1 MDLQQINIK
10 VFTTEDSQIN
20 YENFIRVFNRWMA
33 EGEPDE
39 YLNYADYS
47 FTHAG
52 HGVLLISASTN
63 YSIDAARSRH
73 GFLYNRK
80 HKVEG
85 DNREK
90 IRQAFTETLQR
101 CVRVEEAEELEN
113 QVHLN
118 GDEILFFINN
128 RHIAP
133 NTQEMLEAIQP
144 DLTAVLSRCMAGTTL
159 RLNLHLKTFGNGLRF
174 KSLHVQAREFRICW
188 QTWKITRI
196 HSCGS

>member
-10 VFTTEDSQIN
+10 VFTTEDSDIN

-52 HGVLLISASTN
+52 PGVLLISASTN

-90 IRQAFTETLQR
+90 IHQAFTETLQR
-101 CVRVEEAEELEN
+101 CVRLEEAEELEN
-113 QVHLN
+113 AVHLN

-133 NTQEMLEAIQP
+133 NTQEMFDAIQP
-144 DLTAVLSRCMAGTTL
+144 DLTAVLAQMYGGDDFMVELAFEDIRERFAVQISARSGKGIADL
-159 RLNLHLKTFGNGLRF
+159 LANLENN
-174 KSLHVQAREFRICW
+174 
-188 QTWKITRI
+188 
-196 HSCGS
+196 

>member
-10 VFTTEDSQIN
+10 VFTTEDSSIN

-52 HGVLLISASTN
+52 PGVLLISASTN

-80 HKVEG
+80 HQVEG
-85 DNREK
+85 DNRAK
-90 IRQAFTETLQR
+90 IRQALTETLQGCAR
-101 CVRVEEAEELEN
+101 LEEAEELEN
-113 QVHLN
+113 EVRLN
-118 GDEILFFINN
+118 GDEILFMINN
-128 RHIAP
+128 RHLAP
-133 NTQEMLEAIQP
+133 NTQEMFEAVQA
-144 DLTAVLSRCMAGTTL
+144 DLYAVLAQMYGSSDFTVELASDDVRERFAVQISARSGKGISDL
-159 RLNLHLKTFGNGLRF
+159 LANLKNN
-174 KSLHVQAREFRICW
+174 
-188 QTWKITRI
+188 
-196 HSCGS
+196 

>member
-1 MDLQQINIK
+1 MDLQQINVK

-33 EGEPDE
+33 EGEPEE

-52 HGVLLISASTN
+52 PGVLLISQSTN
-63 YSIDAARSRH
+63 YSIDAARNRH

-90 IRQAFTETLQR
+90 IHQAFTETLQR
-101 CVRVEEAEELEN
+101 CVRLEEAEELEN
-113 QVHLN
+113 AVHLN

-144 DLTAVLSRCMAGTTL
+144 DLTAVLEQMYGGNDFTVELAFEDIRERFAVQISARSGKGLSDLLA
-159 RLNLHLKTFGNGLRF
+159 NLENN
-174 KSLHVQAREFRICW
+174 
-188 QTWKITRI
+188 
-196 HSCGS
+196 

>member
-10 VFTTEDSQIN
+10 VFTTEDSQIITRILSGYSTDGWRKAN
-20 YENFIRVFNRWMA
+20 
-33 EGEPDE
+33 DE

-52 HGVLLISASTN
+52 PGVLLISASTN

-101 CVRVEEAEELEN
+101 CVRVEEAEELEKP
-113 QVHLN
+113 
-118 GDEILFFINN
+118 GASE
-128 RHIAP
+128 R
-133 NTQEMLEAIQP
+133 
-144 DLTAVLSRCMAGTTL
+144 G
-159 RLNLHLKTFGNGLRF
+159 
-174 KSLHVQAREFRICW
+174 
-188 QTWKITRI
+188 
-196 HSCGS
+196 

>member
-10 VFTTEDSQIN
+10 VFTTEDSQVN

-47 FTHAG
+47 FTEAG
-52 HGVLLISASTN
+52 PGVLLISKATN
-63 YSIDAARSRH
+63 YSIDAARYRH
-73 GFLYNRK
+73 GFLYNQK
-80 HKVEG
+80 HKVDG

-101 CVRVEEAEELEN
+101 CVRLEEAEELEN
-113 QVHLN
+113 AVRLN
-118 GDEILFFINN
+118 GDEILFFVNN

-133 NTQEMLEAIQP
+133 NTQEMFGAIQP
-144 DLTAVLSRCMAGTTL
+144 DLTAVLEQMYGGDDFTL
-159 RLNLHLKTFGNGLRF
+159 ELAFEDVRERFAVHISGHSGKGVADLLANLENN
-174 KSLHVQAREFRICW
+174 
-188 QTWKITRI
+188 
-196 HSCGS
+196 

>member
-10 VFTTEDSQIN
+10 VFVAEDSHIN
-20 YENFIRVFNRWMA
+20 YENFIKVFNRWMA

-52 HGVLLISASTN
+52 PGVLLISKSTN

-90 IRQAFTETLQR
+90 IHQAFTETLQR
-101 CVRVEEAEELEN
+101 CVRLEAAEELEGA
-113 QVHLN
+113 VHLN
-118 GDEILFFINN
+118 GDEILFMINN

-133 NTQEMLEAIQP
+133 NTQEMFEAIHP
-144 DLTAVLSRCMAGTTL
+144 DLAAVLEQMYGGNGFRVERVSEDVRERFAVQISA
-159 RLNLHLKTFGNGLRF
+159 RLNKGISDLLANLENH
-174 KSLHVQAREFRICW
+174 
-188 QTWKITRI
+188 
-196 HSCGS
+196 

>member
-10 VFTTEDSQIN
+10 VFTTEDSSIN

-52 HGVLLISASTN
+52 PGVLLISASTN
-63 YSIDAARSRH
+63 YSIDAASSRH

-90 IRQAFTETLQR
+90 IRQAFSETLQR
-101 CVRVEEAEELEN
+101 CARLEEADELEDE
-113 QVHLN
+113 VHLN
-118 GDEILFFINN
+118 GNEILFMINN

-133 NTQEMLEAIQP
+133 NTQEIFEAILP
-144 DLTAVLSRCMAGTTL
+144 DLTAVLEQVYGGNDFTVERTSEDTRERFAVQISARSGKGISEL
-159 RLNLHLKTFGNGLRF
+159 LANLENN
-174 KSLHVQAREFRICW
+174 
-188 QTWKITRI
+188 
-196 HSCGS
+196 

>member
-10 VFTTEDSQIN
+10 VFTTEDSHIN

-52 HGVLLISASTN
+52 PGVLLISASTN
-63 YSIDAARSRH
+63 YSIDAASSRH

-85 DNREK
+85 NNREK
-90 IRQAFTETLQR
+90 LLQAFTETLQS
-101 CVRVEEAEELEN
+101 CVRVEEAKELEN
-113 QVHLN
+113 EVHLN
-118 GDEILFFINN
+118 GDEILFMINN

-133 NTQEMLEAIQP
+133 NTQEMFEAIQP
-144 DLTAVLSRCMAGTTL
+144 ELTAVLEQMYG
-159 RLNLHLKTFGNGLRF
+159 GNDFTVERA
-174 KSLHVQAREFRICW
+174 SEDARERFAVQISARSGKGIADLLANLENN
-188 QTWKITRI
+188 
-196 HSCGS
+196 